1 MLKIPHGGLAGGI
14 VVALIACAT
23 SLSVAALSV
32 ARAQPE
38 TQAQSETTHGSIS
51 TKTVTTF
58 RADQT
63 VEDVETLR
71 IRILNESSLS
81 SAGQQRLSFI
91 DGVQKLHIVE
101 AYTEKPDGRRVSV
114 PDSGIITRDA
124 EAGGNVYTRDQKQI
138 VVIFPDLAVGD
149 TVVLTWRLTRSG
161 DMFPGHYSQAHIF
174 PRQMSLGTSEVRI
187 VAPKE
192 RYLNIA
198 TQGAGFETDAKEV
211 DGARVYTVTH
221 QPGTKVADE
230 AGAVSV
236 RDREP
241 MLFVSTF
248 RDYETLGNA
257 YWKEAAPK
265 AEVTP
270 ALRALAQQIV
280 QNIEGKREQAEAIS
294 IWVKRNVRYVAV
306 YLGPGRVVPNSAGD
320 VLQSRYGDCKDH
332 ATLMTAL
339 LSAVGI
345 ESEQ

>member
-14 VVALIACAT
+14 AVALIAYAT

-211 DGARVYTVTH
+211 DGARVYMEDGWGLVRASSNTPTLVLRF
-221 QPGTKVADE
+221 E
-230 AGAVSV
+230 AKTQEGLEKIQGV
-236 RDREP
+236 
-241 MLFVSTF
+241 F
-248 RDYETLGNA
+248 RKKLE
-257 YWKEAAPK
+257 KFP
-265 AEVTP
+265 
-270 ALRALAQQIV
+270 
-280 QNIEGKREQAEAIS
+280 
-294 IWVKRNVRYVAV
+294 
-306 YLGPGRVVPNSAGD
+306 D
-320 VLQSRYGDCKDH
+320 VDKHWDSSGH
-332 ATLMTAL
+332 
-339 LSAVGI
+339 
-345 ESEQ
+345 